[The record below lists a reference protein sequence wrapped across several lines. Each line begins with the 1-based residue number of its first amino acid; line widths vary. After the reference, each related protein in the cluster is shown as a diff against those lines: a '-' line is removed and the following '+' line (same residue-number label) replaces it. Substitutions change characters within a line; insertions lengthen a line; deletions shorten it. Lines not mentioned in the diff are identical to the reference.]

1 MERERD
7 ASKADYVAITFE
19 SQKNANKNETI
30 IQHKNNKELCPVRS
44 WAFIITTVLGF

>member
-19 SQKNANKNETI
+19 SQKNANKNEMI
-30 IQHKNNKELCPVRS
+30 IENKNNKELWPVRS
-44 WAFIITTVLGF
+44 WSFVMKTVL

>member
-19 SQKNANKNETI
+19 SQKNANKMRRLFNIKI
-30 IQHKNNKELCPVRS
+30 IKNCVR
-44 WAFIITTVLGF
+44 FEVGHL